1 MYSCFSATPSYYDTN
16 FLSYWQVAE
25 FIIIII
31 LLQVAE
37 EPDIADKLPKAI
49 GGNDSSDD
57 DSLSSGNGRSRSKRK
72 MHRRQSQVAER
83 MAQQV
88 ASIRFGDDGNQV
100 IPKVHEFEELLYIY
114 CQKPSEMAERHVK
127 GGPLHAGER
136 AVMANLSESQLDH
149 LIEKHPNSL
158 IE

>member
-1 MYSCFSATPSYYDTN
+1 MFRLRILSA
-16 FLSYWQVAE
+16 WQLAE
-25 FIIIII
+25 FIIIIFI
-31 LLQVAE
+31 LFKVE
-37 EPDIADKLPKAI
+37 GEPDVASKLPTKS
-49 GGNDSSDD
+49 DSSDD
-57 DSLSSGNGRSRSKRK
+57 DSVSLANGRSRSKRRI
-72 MHRRQSQVAER
+72 HRRQSQVAER

-88 ASIRFGDDGNQV
+88 AVMKFGDDSNQV

-127 GGPLHAGER
+127 GGPLLAGER
-136 AVMANLSESQLDH
+136 AVMANLSESQLVH